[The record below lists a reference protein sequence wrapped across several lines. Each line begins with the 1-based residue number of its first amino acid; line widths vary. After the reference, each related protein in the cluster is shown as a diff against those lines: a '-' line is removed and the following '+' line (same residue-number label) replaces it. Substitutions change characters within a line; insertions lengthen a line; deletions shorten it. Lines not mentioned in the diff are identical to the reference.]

1 MRCYPREGSE
11 IMKSL
16 KYVYLF
22 EEAPGADRR
31 LLGGKGAGL
40 AEMTRMGLP
49 VPPGFIV
56 TTEAS
61 LQYYRDKKK
70 LPKGLM
76 DQVQAALKKV
86 EEKTGKK
93 FGSPQNPLFFSVR
106 SGAAVSMPG
115 MMDTILNLGLNDET
129 LEGLIEITSDGRFA
143 YDAYRRFIQL
153 FGKIALG
160 VEEKEFDRILNET
173 KERAGVKDDTDL
185 YADHLKDI
193 CKQCL
198 RLIKK
203 RTGTPFPEDP
213 IVQLELAIE
222 AVFRSWMGKRAVDYR
237 REFNITPDMA
247 NGTAANVCTM
257 VFGNMGFDS
266 ATGVAFTRDPATGEN
281 MLYGEYLVNA
291 QGEDVVA
298 GIRTPK
304 PIQEMKKEMPKIY
317 RELERVRRALE
328 EHFYEVQDFEFTV
341 EKGNLY
347 ILQTRNGKMNA
358 QAIVRTSREM
368 AAERLITK
376 EQAVLRLKPQE
387 LEQLLHK
394 RIDPNFKGK
403 PVAAGLPAS
412 PGAASGKAVFDADE
426 AERVG
431 KLGHKVILVREETKP
446 EDIHGFFASEGILTS
461 RGGKT
466 SHAAVV
472 ARGMGKPCVSGCEEL
487 RIDPKGREAS
497 VKNVHIKEGD
507 VITIDGSKGEVYLGE
522 VPTVDPEI
530 SKDLLGLLSW
540 ADEVRTLGVRANAD
554 TPEAAVRARQ
564 LGAEGIGL
572 CRTERMFNAADRLP
586 IVREMILAGSKE
598 KRTEAIARLLPMQ
611 RSDLKEIFR
620 AMTGMPVTIRLL
632 DPPLHEFLPSAGEL
646 SDELRKLEEVEE
658 AFSTMENISQAMR
671 FLDPSFRESLGLL
684 DHVVTDIVEIK
695 EKRLDKKLI
704 RKQQE
709 TFRKVK
715 EMMEVNPML
724 GHRGVRL
731 GITYPEI
738 YKMQI
743 QAILEAAAELLKEG
757 LDVQPEIMV
766 PQVCTAQELKWVYQ
780 LVKKVQSEV
789 EKQYKIHI
797 PFKFGTMIEVVRACM
812 RAGRLAEVADF
823 FSFGTNDLTQA
834 TFSFSREDAENKFL
848 PLYNQRKILQDNPF
862 EVLDVKGVGRLMT
875 IAIEWGR
882 RTKPDLKIGICGEH
896 GGHPESVEFSHSIG
910 LSYVSCSVP
919 RLPIARLAAAH
930 AKLKEKDKRPSEE
943 HDLDMGFSVFF

>member
-1 MRCYPREGSE
+1 
-11 IMKSL
+11 MKST

-22 EEAPGADRR
+22 EEADGTNKK
-31 LLGGKGAGL
+31 LFGGKGAGL

-56 TTEAS
+56 TTEAC
-61 LQYYRDKKK
+61 LQYFGNKKR

-76 DQVQAALKKV
+76 EEVQANLKRV
-86 EEKTGKK
+86 EEKTGKV
-93 FGSPQNPLFFSVR
+93 FGNPQNPLFFSVR
-106 SGAAVSMPG
+106 SGAALSMPG

-129 LEGLIEITSDGRFA
+129 IEGLIQITSDGRFA

-153 FGKIALG
+153 SGKIALG
-160 VEEKEFDRILNET
+160 IEEKEFDQILNKM
-173 KERAGVKDDTDL
+173 KEKVGAVYDTDL
-185 YADHLKDI
+185 DADSLKDI
-193 CKQCL
+193 CKQYL
-198 RLIKK
+198 RLVKK
-203 RTGTPFPEDP
+203 RTGTPFPEDSM
-213 IVQLELAIE
+213 IQLKFAIE

-237 REFNITPDMA
+237 KEFNITSEMA
-247 NGTAANVCTM
+247 NGTAVNVCTM

-266 ATGVAFTRDPATGEN
+266 ATGVAFTRDPGTGEN
-281 MLYGEYLVNA
+281 VLYGEYLVNA

-304 PIQEMKKEMPKIY
+304 PIQEMKREMPKIY
-317 RELERVRRALE
+317 RELERVRKVLE
-328 EHFYEVQDFEFTV
+328 EHFHEVQDFEFTV
-341 EKGNLY
+341 EKGTLY

-358 QAIVRTSREM
+358 QAIVRTSKEM
-368 AAERLITK
+368 ITERLIDK
-376 EQAVLRLKPQE
+376 EKAVLRLKPQE
-387 LEQLLHK
+387 LEQLLHN

-403 PVAAGLPAS
+403 PIAIGLPAS
-412 PGAASGKAVFDADE
+412 PGAASGKAVLDADE

-446 EDIHGFFASEGILTS
+446 EDIHGFFAAQGILTS

-472 ARGMGKPCVSGCEEL
+472 ARGMGKPCVCGCEEL
-487 RIDPKGREAS
+487 HIDPKGREAIIR
-497 VKNVHIKEGD
+497 NIHIKEGD
-507 VITIDGSKGEVYLGE
+507 FITIDGSRGEIYLGE
-522 VPTVDPEI
+522 APTVDPEI
-530 SKDLLGLLSW
+530 SEDLLTLLSW
-540 ADEVRTLGVRANAD
+540 ADEIRTMGVRANVD
-554 TPEAAVRARQ
+554 TPEDAIKARQ

-572 CRTERMFNAADRLP
+572 CRTERMFNAVDRLP

-598 KRTEAIARLLPMQ
+598 KRAEAITKLLPLQ
-611 RSDLKEIFR
+611 KSDFKKIFK
-620 AMTGMPVTIRLL
+620 AMVGLPVTVRLL
-632 DPPLHEFLPSAGEL
+632 DPPLHEFLPSAEEL
-646 SDELRKLEEVEE
+646 ASELRKLEEMER
-658 AFSTMENISQAMR
+658 AFSSMENISEAMK
-671 FLDPSFRESLGLL
+671 FLDPSFRESLRPL
-684 DHVVTDIVEIK
+684 DHMVADIIEIK
-695 EKRLDKKLI
+695 EKKLGRKLI

-709 TFRKVK
+709 TLRKVK

-738 YKMQI
+738 YRMQI
-743 QAILEAAAELLKEG
+743 QAILEAAAELIKEG
-757 LDVQPEIMV
+757 LDIQPEIMV

-780 LVKKVQSEV
+780 LVKKIQKEV
-789 EKQYKIHI
+789 ENQYGIQI
-797 PFKFGTMIEVVRACM
+797 QFKFGTMIEVVRACM

-862 EVLDVKGVGRLMT
+862 EVLDVKGVGRLMMIT
-875 IAIEWGR
+875 IEWGR

-896 GGHPESVEFSHSIG
+896 GGHPESVEFCHSIR

-930 AKLKEKDKRPSEE
+930 ALLKEKDREKKPPEKY
-943 HDLDMGFSVFF
+943 DPDFPFSIFF